1 MPFGKRLSPEEQQ
14 RRMQEQQ
21 DAQTS
26 QRLLETGSLPLQ
38 AKRRLS
44 EETVAG
50 HPLFTSDL
58 SAREFALIR
67 LQGYQPLSQVMGS
80 SIYHISRRDL
90 YLSELHEVL
99 VTSEGEVTSLTAAH
113 QDAARFAL
121 RRLEEEATLLKAH
134 GVIGVRFTERD
145 YEWGQN
151 MLEYTAI
158 GTAIRLP
165 HTPLPEHPFLSDLSG
180 QEFWTLLQ
188 AGYYPVGV
196 VTGYC
201 VYYVCL
207 SALATKQLRSNWMN
221 LPGLRPPPITLRLAT
236 KLLRSNW
243 MNQEMV
249 RLSPSGLLLRTPSL
263 PGYNSMNREIVPF
276 TRGIRQA
283 RSNAMS
289 QVTVMARQLK
299 ASGVVGMH
307 IECKRKLE
315 EEERNRL
322 SLWVHFSVVG
332 TAIGTKIENHVIPK
346 PQPTLSL
353 TDVRPE
359 QYGETRELTIR
370 EE

>member
-1 MPFGKRLSPEEQQ
+1 MLFGKRLSPEEQQ

-21 DAQTS
+21 DAQAS

-44 EETVAG
+44 EETAAG

-58 SAREFALIR
+58 STREFALTR
-67 LQGYQPLSQVMGS
+67 LQGYRPLSQVMGS
-80 SIYHISRRDL
+80 SIYHVGWQDAPP
-90 YLSELHEVL
+90 YGDY
-99 VTSEGEVTSLTAAH
+99 TGEMELTAISQAH
-113 QDAARFAL
+113 QRAAQLAL
-121 RRLEEEATLLKAH
+121 SRLDQEAALLKAH
-134 GVIGVRFTERD
+134 GVIGVRLTTRD
-145 YEWGQN
+145 YEWGSDL
-151 MLEYTAI
+151 LEFTAI

-165 HTPLPEHPFLSDLSG
+165 NTPLPQRPFLSDLSG

-201 VYYVCL
+201 AYYVYL
-207 SALATKQLRSNWMN
+207 SSYVTKRLWYNW
-221 LPGLRPPPITLRLAT
+221 
-236 KLLRSNW
+236 S
-243 MNQEMV
+243 
-249 RLSPSGLLLRTPSL
+249 
-263 PGYNSMNREIVPF
+263 NREIVPF

-283 RSNAMS
+283 RRLAMS
-289 QVTVMARQLK
+289 RVTEMARQQK

-307 IECKRKLE
+307 IECKREVKE
-315 EEERNRL
+315 EEKDSH

-332 TAIGTKIENHVIPK
+332 TAINTMIGNHVIPK

-353 TDVRPE
+353 TDVRPG